1 MEIMYN
7 EKRILLEENDHANK
21 YLIHPFN
28 DTYKLI
34 TVWNDGSVYDCTEHY
49 NIRKGNQVLFIV
61 DKNHAMNNTSFIY
74 SFKTKKLYKLYRYNW
89 DGIYIKIMIEH
100 EHYFDNYKGIK
111 IFSPYKDDSNEY
123 TNEEIS
129 SFVDY
134 LEKNGNETITGERGY
149 PNYKKEK

>member
-1 MEIMYN
+1 MEILY
-7 EKRILLEENDHANK
+7 KKDKLLLEASENAKK
-21 YLIHPFN
+21 YLIHPFK
-28 DTYKLI
+28 DVYKII
-34 TVWNDGSVYDCTEHY
+34 TVWNNGDIYECSEHY
-49 NIRKGNQVLFIV
+49 NIRDDNDVLFIV

-89 DGIYIKIMIEH
+89 DGVYMKIMIEH
-100 EHYFDNYKGIK
+100 DHYFHNYKGIK
-111 IFSPYKDDSNEY
+111 IFSPYKDDSNNY

-134 LEKNGNETITGERGY
+134 LEDHGDFTITGERGY